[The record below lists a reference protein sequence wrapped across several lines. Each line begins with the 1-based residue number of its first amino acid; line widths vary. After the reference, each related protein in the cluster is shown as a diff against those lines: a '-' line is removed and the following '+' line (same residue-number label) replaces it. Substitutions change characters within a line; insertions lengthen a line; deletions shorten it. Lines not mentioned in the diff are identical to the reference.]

1 MAHLGGVSRRNDM
14 FFAKVDTQDS
24 GVRYWMEGPLRKD
37 QQEACQDLDYIRSAA
52 GGDATWAQGLHSMKL
67 AAKELREEVKAEA
80 KASTRGAI
88 KKEGATGYTAR
99 LRYIENGKARAMLGP
114 ARQSERRAQIDLDK
128 LRALP
133 LIATNSN

>member
-52 GGDATWAQGLHSMKL
+52 GGDGRKD
-67 AAKELREEVKAEA
+67 
-80 KASTRGAI
+80 ST
-88 KKEGATGYTAR
+88 
-99 LRYIENGKARAMLGP
+99 
-114 ARQSERRAQIDLDK
+114 Q
-128 LRALP
+128 
-133 LIATNSN
+133 

>member
-1 MAHLGGVSRRNDM
+1 
-14 FFAKVDTQDS
+14 
-24 GVRYWMEGPLRKD
+24 MEGPLRKD

-99 LRYIENGKARAMLGP
+99 LRYIEDGKARAMLGP
-114 ARQSERRAQIDLDK
+114 ARQSERRAQIDLYK

-133 LIATNSN
+133 LIATNLNNLYGKARPADQQ